1 MTLVRPQDVRV
12 THANGSRIVIHS
24 ARVVGDSL
32 VGADPWGPIPGAW
45 PGARAPSLAV
55 ALADVRRVEVRRF
68 DGQKTVVWVA
78 LRAGTFVAY
87 CVDTYGF

>member
-1 MTLVRPQDVRV
+1 
-12 THANGSRIVIHS
+12 
-24 ARVVGDSL
+24 
-32 VGADPWGPIPGAW
+32 
-45 PGARAPSLAV
+45 LAV